1 MSRITIV
8 NATSFILAAIR
19 SVGDS
24 NLWLGQFTYE
34 DFDELKPHATNPTSA
49 DHVKVYVRAC
59 LETYCQPDECIVQIL
74 PSPID
79 KLQLVVKT
87 HVEFRESIAKA
98 KALGDTGDLKAMIN
112 VVDSFF
118 HRP

>member
-59 LETYCQPDECIVQIL
+59 LETHCQSGECIAQIL

-87 HVEFRESIAKA
+87 HDEFRALLDKGM
-98 KALGDTGDLKAMIN
+98 ALGDAGNLEAMFETFY
-112 VVDSFF
+112 SFF
-118 HRP
+118 HKP